1 MNKTFTINLSGL
13 IFHID
18 EDAYARLQDYIQKLK
33 QHFANQ
39 AGSDEIITDIE
50 SRMAELLQERLG
62 DRKQVVSMSD
72 VEHIIT
78 QLGQPF
84 EMETEQTDD
93 SGQQKSYSYRR
104 KRLFR
109 DPDNRKIAGVSS
121 GIAAYL
127 SIDAIWIRL
136 LFILSLFA
144 SGAGLLVYIVLWI
157 VLPEANST
165 AEKLEMKGEAVNISN
180 MEKAMRKEVNEMA
193 DKFNTYA
200 KGAHESFKKKVPE
213 TQNFFDRMIT
223 ALGYVLRA
231 VFKVAGVIIG
241 FVLLFIGLGILTGF
255 FAGFVGLESLGFLW
269 ESEGFQFSPL
279 LMGDLFFQSKAYA
292 SLAILSFSLIVILP
306 IVLLIYGGLR
316 LLSAGRFR
324 IRHLSLVSVIVWFAS
339 WVVLLGIGIGTAFDF
354 GHSGQHETQLKTI
367 SSATEK
373 AFVIGLQ
380 SEASSVNQFE
390 SLIIDDS
397 RLMFFDQYEHRIY
410 QFPQLR
416 VIPSDDDLIHLRLIE
431 ESRGRSLSKA
441 EVRAHNIDYPLAI
454 SDSSLHLP
462 LLFSYPADDL
472 FRAQQA
478 KLYIEIPVGQKVYF
492 EESLYTNNLP
502 NEINYRFVRRYAGK
516 SCVMT
521 QEGLVIIDE

>member
-18 EDAYARLQDYIQKLK
+18 EDAYSRLQDYIQKLK

-39 AGSDEIITDIE
+39 AGSEEIIADIE

-72 VEHIIT
+72 VEHIIS

-84 EMETEQTDD
+84 EMESEQTDD
-93 SGQQKSYSYRR
+93 SDQHKSYSYRR

-109 DPDNRKIAGVSS
+109 DPDNRKIAGVSA

-127 SIDAIWIRL
+127 SIDSIWIRL

-144 SGAGLLVYIVLWI
+144 SGAGLLIYAVLWI
-157 VLPEANST
+157 VLPEANTT
-165 AEKLEMKGEAVNISN
+165 AEKLEMRGEAVNISN
-180 MEKAMRKEVNEMA
+180 MEKAMRNEVNEMA

-213 TQNFFDRMIT
+213 TQSFLDRMVT
-223 ALGYVLRA
+223 ALGYVLRS
-231 VFKVAGVIIG
+231 VFKVAGVVIG
-241 FVLLFIGLGILTGF
+241 FVLLFTGLGIITGF

-279 LMGDLFFQSKAYA
+279 LMGDLFFQSKAYS

-306 IVLLIYGGLR
+306 VLLLIYGGLR

-324 IRHLSLVSVIVWFAS
+324 IRHLTMVSVIVWFAS

-354 GHSGQHETQLKTI
+354 GHNGRQETVLKTMAPL
-367 SSATEK
+367 SEK
-373 AFVIGLQ
+373 PFVIGLK
-380 SEASSVNQFE
+380 SEKASVTQFE
-390 SLIIDDS
+390 SMMIDDE
-397 RLMFFDQYEHRIY
+397 RLMFFDLYENRIF

-416 VIPSDDDLIHLRLIE
+416 VIASDDSLIRLRLVE
-431 ESRGRSLSKA
+431 ESSGRSLSRA
-441 EVRAHNIDYPLAI
+441 EVRAQNIDYQASI
-454 SDSSLHLP
+454 TDSSLHLP
-462 LLFSYPADDL
+462 LLFSYPAADL
-472 FRAQQA
+472 IRGQEV
-478 KLYIEIPVGQKVYF
+478 KLYVEIPLGEKVYF
-492 EESLYTNNLP
+492 EESLHYNNLP
-502 NEINYRFVRRYAGK
+502 NEINYRFLKRYAGK
-516 SCVMT
+516 TCVMT
-521 QEGLVIIDE
+521 QEGLIAVE

>member
-18 EDAYARLQDYIQKLK
+18 EDAYSRLQDYIQKLK

-39 AGSDEIITDIE
+39 AGSEEIIADIE

-72 VEHIIT
+72 VEHIIS

-84 EMETEQTDD
+84 EMETEQAED
-93 SGQQKSYSYRR
+93 SDQQKSYSYHR

-109 DPDNRKIAGVSS
+109 NPDNRKIAGVSA

-136 LFILSLFA
+136 IFILSLFA
-144 SGAGLLVYIVLWI
+144 SGAGLLIYAVLWI
-157 VLPEANST
+157 VLPEANTT

-180 MEKAMRKEVNEMA
+180 IEKAMRNEVNEMA

-213 TQNFFDRMIT
+213 TRSFLDRMIT

-231 VFKVAGVIIG
+231 VFKVAGVVIG
-241 FVLLFIGLGILTGF
+241 FVLLFTGLGIITGF

-279 LMGDLFFQSKAYA
+279 LMGDLFFQSKAYS
-292 SLAILSFSLIVILP
+292 SLAILSFSLIIILP
-306 IVLLIYGGLR
+306 VVLLIYGGLK

-354 GHSGQHETQLKTI
+354 GHDGRQETVVQ
-367 SSATEK
+367 SMAPMSEK
-373 AFVIGLQ
+373 PFVIGLKN
-380 SEASSVNQFE
+380 EKASLNQFE
-390 SLIIDDS
+390 SLMIDDS
-397 RLMFFDQYEHRIY
+397 RLMFFDLYENRIF
-410 QFPQLR
+410 QFPQIR
-416 VIPSDDDLIHLRLIE
+416 VIASDDSLIRVRLVE
-431 ESRGRSLSKA
+431 ESCGRSLSRA
-441 EVRAHNIDYPLAI
+441 EIRAQNIDYLVTVN
-454 SDSSLHLP
+454 DSSLSLP
-462 LLFSYPADDL
+462 LLFSYPSADL
-472 FRAQQA
+472 IRGQEVR
-478 KLYIEIPVGQKVYF
+478 LYVEIPVGKKVYF
-492 EESLYTNNLP
+492 EESLYSNNLP
-502 NEINYRFVRRYAGK
+502 NEINYRFLKRYAGK
-516 SCVMT
+516 NCIMT
-521 QEGLVIIDE
+521 KEGLVIIE

>member
-1 MNKTFTINLSGL
+1 MNKTFTMNLSGL

-18 EDAYARLQDYIQKLK
+18 EDAFGRLQDYIQKLK

-39 AGSDEIITDIE
+39 AGSEEIIADIE

-62 DRKQVVSMSD
+62 DHKQVVGMAD
-72 VEHIIT
+72 VDHIIT

-84 EMETEQTDD
+84 EMETDET
-93 SGQQKSYSYRR
+93 GEPKQQATYSYGR

-109 DPDNRKIAGVSS
+109 DPDNRKIAGVSA

-136 LFILSLFA
+136 LFILSLLA
-144 SGAGLLVYIVLWI
+144 SGAGLLIYIVLWI
-157 VLPEANST
+157 VLPEANTT

-213 TQNFFDRMIT
+213 TRNFFDRMIT

-231 VFKVAGVIIG
+231 IFKVAGVFIG
-241 FVLLFIGLGILTGF
+241 FVLLFTGLGLITGF
-255 FAGFVGLESLGFLW
+255 FAGFVGLEGLGFLW

-279 LMGDLFFQSKAYA
+279 LMGDLFFQSKAFS

-306 IVLLIYGGLR
+306 VVLLIYGGLR

-324 IRHLSLVSVIVWFAS
+324 IRHLTLVSVVVWFAS

-354 GHSGQHETQLKTI
+354 GHTGQYESHLKTI
-367 SSATEK
+367 EPATEK
-373 AFVIGLQ
+373 PFVIGLK
-380 SEASSVNQFE
+380 SEVASINQFE
-390 SLIIDDS
+390 SMMIDYS
-397 RLMFFDQYEHRIY
+397 RLMFFDLYENKIF

-416 VIPSDDDLIHLRLIE
+416 VIPSDDALIHLRLVE
-431 ESRGRSLSKA
+431 ESCGRSLSKA
-441 EVRAHNIDYPLAI
+441 EIRAQNIDYAVSI

-462 LLFSYPADDL
+462 LLFSYPASDL
-472 FRAQQA
+472 IRGQEA
-478 KLYIEIPVGQKVYF
+478 KLYIEIPVGKKVYF
-492 EESLYTNNLP
+492 EESVYSNNLP
-502 NEINYRFVRRYAGK
+502 NEVNYRFLRRYAGK
-516 SCVMT
+516 NYVMT
-521 QEGLVIIDE
+521 KGGLVIIE